1 LPQSTATIKGHLARS
16 RKNLRTTKPKQPKE
30 QNVELI
36 GNMEE
41 MDADMNPTEEV
52 DAPCDLFVG
61 ATIGENELD
70 TLYNDLTGKFPIKS
84 FRGNAY
90 IFVAYAYS
98 PNAIIVRAMK
108 NRSDEEMLKTYKD
121 VYAYLK
127 AKGFKPNFNVSDNE
141 CSRTIKEY
149 LDKEEGVKIQLVEP
163 HNHRANAAERA
174 IQTFKN
180 HFIAGLSTVD
190 KAFPLQLWDD
200 LLQQAQITL
209 NLLRKARI
217 NNKLSAY
224 EILEGPFNFNKTPL
238 APPGTKAIIY
248 NSPDKRSSWGV
259 HGTDAYY
266 VGPALEH
273 YRCYKFFVP
282 ETRAY
287 RIAQAAVFYPQ
298 HCKMP
303 NVDPG
308 DTIRLAAQDLIHAL
322 QNPSPKA
329 PVDLEPLHN
338 QALRDLS
345 NIFQA
350 AVKKTSSI
358 SEGEEN
364 TPPRVANQPS
374 TSNDT
379 TAPRVIRALPR
390 IH

>member
-1 LPQSTATIKGHLARS
+1 
-16 RKNLRTTKPKQPKE
+16 
-30 QNVELI
+30 
-36 GNMEE
+36 
-41 MDADMNPTEEV
+41 
-52 DAPCDLFVG
+52 
-61 ATIGENELD
+61 
-70 TLYNDLTGKFPIKS
+70 
-84 FRGNAY
+84 
-90 IFVAYAYS
+90 
-98 PNAIIVRAMK
+98 
-108 NRSDEEMLKTYKD
+108 
-121 VYAYLK
+121 
-127 AKGFKPNFNVSDNE
+127 
-141 CSRTIKEY
+141 
-149 LDKEEGVKIQLVEP
+149 VKIQLVEP
-163 HNHRANAAERA
+163 HNHQANAAERA

-190 KAFPLQLWDD
+190 KAFPLQLWND

-217 NNKLSAY
+217 NNKLSTY

-248 NSPDKRSSWGV
+248 DSPDKR
-259 HGTDAYY
+259 AYY
-266 VGPALEH
+266 VGPAPEH

-298 HCKMP
+298 HCKLP
-303 NVDPG
+303 HVDPG
-308 DTIRLAAQDLIHAL
+308 NTICMAAQDLIQAL

-329 PVDLEPLHN
+329 PVDLKPHHN

-345 NIFQA
+345 NIFQD
-350 AVKKTSSI
+350 AVKKSAPI

-379 TAPRVIRALPR
+379 KSPRVVRALPR
-390 IH
+390 LHQCITRNKSPLPPIKEVERGRSSTPSKTSQKHDACFMRHQARAQVREAEEAAIKKAIKENLQVIKNDKLQKILQDQQVLIEPVGTPLPHNDTSAIPVTQEECDVTIQDQDQGEGVESPGPKEKVYFLAPK